1 MATTAEQE
9 FFKGTLL
16 CLKMLCCLTKVFP
29 EKYTCFNKKPLVK
42 AGKKIQKGP
51 EMIPEWLISPVARTA
66 GWSCILEVQIFALVD
81 SKT

>member
-29 EKYTCFNKKPLVK
+29 EKYTCFNKKPLVR
-42 AGKKIQKGP
+42 AGKKDP
-51 EMIPEWLISPVARTA
+51 DSARNDPRVAN
-66 GWSCILEVQIFALVD
+66 
-81 SKT
+81 